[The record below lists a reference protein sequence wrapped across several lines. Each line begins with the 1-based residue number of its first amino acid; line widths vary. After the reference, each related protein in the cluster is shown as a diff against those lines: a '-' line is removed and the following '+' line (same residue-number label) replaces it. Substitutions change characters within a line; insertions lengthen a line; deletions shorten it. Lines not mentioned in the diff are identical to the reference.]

1 LPRPRIAFV
10 TTCKNRAQH
19 LKHTLPKNLADN
31 AAYENL
37 VFVVLDYN
45 SQDDLGEFL
54 RTQCGEA
61 IKSGRLV
68 IYSYLD
74 AEKFC
79 MAHAKN
85 VAHRCGILEGAE
97 ILVNVDADNF
107 TGPGFA
113 VYVAEK
119 FEQENIFLW
128 ARMIKSGP
136 DRLPRGISG
145 RIAVTAKAFLL
156 AGGYDEKYETWGPDD
171 KDFNLRLRNLGF
183 ERVEI
188 DRCYL
193 SSVPHNERMR
203 FKEYPHIYSN
213 PDYDSAFEIGCSTEI
228 TIANF
233 GAFGCGTVYRN
244 FCSDALRYFR
254 NRPEGIQNGIQLAPL
269 PTRIFGIGMHK
280 TATTSLHFA
289 LQALGFDSAH
299 WLSTQWVRQIWR
311 EMNWFGRS
319 KTLEG
324 HYALCDLPIPL
335 LFRLLD
341 GAYPGSKFVL
351 TIRREDLWLKSVQDH
366 WNPETNPYRA
376 GWDSD
381 AFSHRMH
388 ELLYGRRDFDAPTM
402 LARYRKHNAD
412 VLAYFKNRPGDL
424 LTMNMDDGA
433 GWPELCGFL
442 GKPIPASAYPRKFKT
457 RTR

>member
-1 LPRPRIAFV
+1 LPRPRIAFC
-10 TTCKNRAQH
+10 TTVKGRAQH
-19 LKHTLPKNLADN
+19 LKLTLPKNLADN

-37 VFVVLDYN
+37 VFVVLNYN
-45 SQDDLGEFL
+45 SQDDLLQYLAAEHSA
-54 RTQCGEA
+54 A
-61 IKSGRLV
+61 IESGRLV
-68 IYSYLD
+68 VYSFFE

-85 VAHRCGILEGAE
+85 MAHRCGILEGAE
-97 ILVNVDADNF
+97 ILVNVDADNY
-107 TGPGFA
+107 TGLGFA
-113 VYVAEK
+113 DYVAEK

-128 ARMIKSGP
+128 ARMVKDGP

-145 RIAVTAKAFLL
+145 RIAITAKAFLL

-193 SSVPHNERMR
+193 ASVPHNEKMR

-213 PDYDSAFEIGCSTEI
+213 PDYDTAFEIDCSTEI

-233 GAFGCGTVYRN
+233 GRFGCGVVIR
-244 FCSDALRYFR
+244 FEIEWKRIEL
-254 NRPEGIQNGIQLAPL
+254 GPL

-289 LQALGFDSAH
+289 FQALGYDSAH

-324 HYALCDLPIPL
+324 HHALCDLPIPL

-351 TIRREDLWLKSVQDH
+351 TIRREDLWLKSVADH
-366 WNPETNPYRA
+366 WNPATNPFRA

-388 ELLYGRRDFDAPTM
+388 ELVYGRRDFDAPTM

-412 VLAYFKNRPGDL
+412 VLAYFKNRPQDL
-424 LTMNMDDGA
+424 CVMQMDEGA

-442 GKPIPASAYPRKFKT
+442 GRPIPATPYPRKFKT
-457 RTR
+457 RAR